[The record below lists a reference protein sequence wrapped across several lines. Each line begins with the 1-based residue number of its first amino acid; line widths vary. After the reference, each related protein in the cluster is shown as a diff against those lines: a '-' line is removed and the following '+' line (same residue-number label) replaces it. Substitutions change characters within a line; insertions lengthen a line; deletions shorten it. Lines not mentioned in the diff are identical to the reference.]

1 MQCQPPAQVA
11 GLMNQVCYTASN
23 VAGGAFVRMRGE
35 QKENRQKK
43 WGKMYTVA
51 GHEYIREHTVLTDL
65 ERAAWQ

>member
-1 MQCQPPAQVA
+1 MDRGSQKSLSTAKLFAKQLKFSGRSMQCQPPAQVA

-43 WGKMYTVA
+43 
-51 GHEYIREHTVLTDL
+51 
-65 ERAAWQ
+65 